1 VPEDVFRV
9 VLHRLPDGTWRGEA
23 AGVAEVVD
31 GKADPPITAAGR
43 TLRECVQAL
52 GLAVEAGPG
61 EEDTGALELAGVA
74 EAAAILGWDKRRVA
88 TYVRRGSFPEPVASL
103 AGGRVWRRADV
114 EAFAAAFRE
123 RQRRRHRRLGGAVPT

>member
-1 VPEDVFRV
+1 MPEDVLRV
-9 VLHRLPDGTWRGEA
+9 VLHRLPDGTWRGET
-23 AGVAEVVD
+23 AGVAEVTD
-31 GKADPPITAAGR
+31 GKAEPPVTAAGR

-52 GLAVEAGPG
+52 GLAVDVGPG
-61 EEDTGALELAGVA
+61 EEDAGALELAGVA

-123 RQRRRHRRLGGAVPT
+123 RQRRRRRRLGGEVPT